1 MLLNRLAFTTSL
13 ALMTLVTACDVPTVQ
28 SPATSEDAG
37 VLEVGDGSVDT
48 SSAGDSAAPFEDAT
62 DPEILEPPEQEF
74 VLGVNVTGKNTP
86 EFFSELPEGGD
97 LFVELGAQGLWMVVL
112 AFRTYG
118 YFDSKVII
126 RAWIEVDGIR
136 EGELAL
142 AKQKLL
148 PGGDGWDYY
157 YNFFLVVPDPGLAG
171 REAKITM
178 QVEDDLA
185 EETVVLTHL
194 NVILSGGEQ

>member
-1 MLLNRLAFTTSL
+1 MLLNRLFLRICL
-13 ALMTLVTACDVPTVQ
+13 AALGLAAACDVPAVQ
-28 SPATSEDAG
+28 SPVVPGDGAALDGIDGSASHPDAG
-37 VLEVGDGSVDT
+37 TAGSTPVDGT
-48 SSAGDSAAPFEDAT
+48 GA
-62 DPEILEPPEQEF
+62 EPVEHPDQQF

-86 EFFSELPEGGD
+86 EFFTELADGGE

-112 AFRTYG
+112 AFRTQG
-118 YFDSKVII
+118 YFDSKVTI
-126 RAWIEVDGIR
+126 RAWVEVEGVR

-171 REAKITM
+171 REASVTM
-178 QVEDDLA
+178 QVEDDLTQ
-185 EETVVLTHL
+185 ETVVVTEL
-194 NVILSGGEQ
+194 NVLLTGGEL

>member
-1 MLLNRLAFTTSL
+1 MLLF
-13 ALMTLVTACDVPTVQ
+13 TACDVPTVEGPITAGDATTT
-28 SPATSEDAG
+28 SPDDGLEESASEADAGLTAEDAS
-37 VLEVGDGSVDT
+37 E
-48 SSAGDSAAPFEDAT
+48 E
-62 DPEILEPPEQEF
+62 EIIEPPDREF

-97 LFVELGAQGLWMVVL
+97 LLVELGAQGLWMVVL

-118 YFDSKVII
+118 YFDAKVLI
-126 RAWIEVDGIR
+126 RAWIEIDGVR

-148 PGGDGWDYY
+148 AGGDGWDYY

-171 REAKITM
+171 RDAVITM
-178 QVEDDLA
+178 QVEDDLTQ
-185 EETVVLTHL
+185 EIVVLTEL
-194 NVILSGGEQ
+194 NVTLTGGEQ